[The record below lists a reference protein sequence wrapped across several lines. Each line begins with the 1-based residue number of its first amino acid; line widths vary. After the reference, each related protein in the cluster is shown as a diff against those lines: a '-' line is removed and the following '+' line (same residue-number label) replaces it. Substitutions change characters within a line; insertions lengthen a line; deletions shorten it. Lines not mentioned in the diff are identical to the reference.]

1 MLSPS
6 ARSLRSRIGAYK
18 LHSTHDPRETTAN
31 ARAAFLAR
39 FEDEVDPNR
48 TLPDGERLRRADMA
62 RKSSF
67 AALAYR
73 SSVARAKRGATPDRA
88 TPQELGHDSDLIP
101 ARAA

>member
-1 MLSPS
+1 MTISQL
-6 ARSLRSRIGAYK
+6 SLRGRIGAYK

-48 TLPDGERLRRADMA
+48 TLPDVERLRRASMA
-62 RKSSF
+62 RKAYF

-73 SSVARAKRGATPDRA
+73 SSVARAKRGATLDRV
-88 TPQELGHDSDLIP
+88 TPQEAESDRSHTT